1 VAESVAADVKA
12 IKHRVN
18 ITTLEH
24 ETVDRLEMNAIGVLR
39 IETSRPIYFDAY
51 SENRATGSFI
61 LLDPATNATVGAG
74 MILSAVQADRA
85 RRTVELRL
93 GRVTAAERIARYR
106 HSGATVA
113 LGQREQLAWVL
124 ERRLFDRGCAVAV
137 ARNTGV
143 DAYATGLLVL
153 LLSDEAPDLPADDG
167 RAADEVIRRLEES
180 GVLLPDESL
189 TGGEGI

>member
-1 VAESVAADVKA
+1 VKA

-24 ETVDRLEMNAIGVLR
+24 EAVDRLEMNAIGVLR

-85 RRTVELRL
+85 RRTVELRT

-113 LGQREQLAWVL
+113 LGHREQLAWVL
-124 ERRLFDRGCAVAV
+124 ERKLFDRGCAVVISSNA
-137 ARNTGV
+137 AV
-143 DAYATGLLVL
+143 DACATGLLVL
-153 LLSDEAPDLPADDG
+153 HLSDEASDLPTDDA

-189 TGGEGI
+189 IGGEGI